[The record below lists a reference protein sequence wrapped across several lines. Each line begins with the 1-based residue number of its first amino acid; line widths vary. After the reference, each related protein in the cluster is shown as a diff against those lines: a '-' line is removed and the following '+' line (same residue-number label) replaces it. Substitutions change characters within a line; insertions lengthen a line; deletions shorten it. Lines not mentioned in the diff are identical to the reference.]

1 MLIFDFDGVLMDSLP
16 EMAVTA
22 YSTLKGEL
30 VTKLHQIPKAALE
43 SYFRNRFHIQ
53 PIGDAPVLMNW
64 CLETGQYDHE
74 KVLSQEEYDSILREN
89 DEPIVQ
95 RTTQF
100 FEMRGRFKKKDI
112 DAWFKLN
119 APVQPLWR
127 LLAEKNKGS
136 IVVLTNKNREAVV
149 ALCNHFDLKISPDNV
164 YSGDSGTTKI
174 DNMKQIMQRF
184 KDSNYTFIDDSV
196 KNLREIDEHFNK
208 GEKVVELLFATW
220 GYTGPND
227 VRLATDSGYRVVT
240 IDELMQFLRRKLSVP
255 NAEIP

>member
-30 VTKLHQIPKAALE
+30 VTKLDQIPEGALE

-53 PIGDAPVLMNW
+53 AIGDAPVLMNW
-64 CLETGQYDHE
+64 CLETGQSDHE
-74 KVLSQEEYDSILREN
+74 KILSQEEYDSILREI

-112 DAWFKLN
+112 DAWLKLN

-127 LLAEKNKGS
+127 GRCYTIWPTRRRTIWKYLLSMPINSVLVFKG
-136 IVVLTNKNREAVV
+136 A
-149 ALCNHFDLKISPDNV
+149 
-164 YSGDSGTTKI
+164 
-174 DNMKQIMQRF
+174 
-184 KDSNYTFIDDSV
+184 
-196 KNLREIDEHFNK
+196 
-208 GEKVVELLFATW
+208 
-220 GYTGPND
+220 
-227 VRLATDSGYRVVT
+227 
-240 IDELMQFLRRKLSVP
+240 
-255 NAEIP
+255 

>member
-30 VTKLHQIPKAALE
+30 VTNLDQIPEGALT

-53 PIGDAPVLMNW
+53 PIGDAPVFMNW
-64 CLETGQYDHE
+64 CLEIGQFDHE
-74 KVLSQEEYDSILREN
+74 KTLSQEEYDSILREI
-89 DEPIVQ
+89 DEPVAQ
-95 RTTQF
+95 RTTRF

-112 DAWFKLN
+112 DAWLKLN
-119 APVQPLWR
+119 TPVQPLWR
-127 LLAEKNKGS
+127 LLAEKQKGS
-136 IVVLTNKNREAVV
+136 LVVLTNKNREAVV
-149 ALCNHFDLKISPDNV
+149 ALCNHFDLEISSDNV
-164 YSGDSGTTKI
+164 YSGDTGTTKI

-184 KDSNYTFIDDSV
+184 NDSNYTFIDDSV

-208 GEKVVELLFATW
+208 GKKAVELLFATW

-227 VRLATDSGYRVVT
+227 VRLAASSGYRVVT
-240 IDELMQFLRRKLSVP
+240 IDELMQFLKRKLFLP

>member
-30 VTKLHQIPKAALE
+30 VTKLDQIPRGALE

-64 CLETGQYDHE
+64 CLKTGQFDHE

-89 DEPIVQ
+89 DKPIVQ
-95 RTTQF
+95 RTAQF
-100 FEMRGRFKKKDI
+100 FEMRGQFKKKDI

-136 IVVLTNKNREAVV
+136 LLVLTNKNREAVV
-149 ALCNHFDLKISPDNV
+149 ALCNHFDLEISSDNV

-174 DNMKQIMQRF
+174 DNMQQIMQRF

-196 KNLREIDEHFNK
+196 KNLQEIDEHFNK
-208 GEKVVELLFATW
+208 EKKVVDLLFATW

-227 VRLATDSGYRVVT
+227 VFLATSSGYRVVT
-240 IDELMQFLRRKLSVP
+240 IDELMHSLRRKLFLP